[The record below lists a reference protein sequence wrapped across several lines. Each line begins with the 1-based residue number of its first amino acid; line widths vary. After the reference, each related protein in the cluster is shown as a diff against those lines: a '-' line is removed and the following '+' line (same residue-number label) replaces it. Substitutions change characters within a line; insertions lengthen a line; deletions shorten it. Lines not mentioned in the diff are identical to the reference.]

1 MCGEKDFL
9 EEEKGGGESPKGIWR
24 VAFGRG

>member
-9 EEEKGGGESPKGIWR
+9 KEEKGGGESPKGN
-24 VAFGRG
+24 VG

>member
-9 EEEKGGGESPKGIWR
+9 KEEKGGGESPKENVG
-24 VAFGRG
+24 